1 MKVGVSAHV
10 ALPGSRQRPQSS
22 ESRLGFLPGSGIG
35 IREPKAGPCLSL
47 EHIAFSG
54 QGPTVRRAHAGAE
67 RAAASAAGA
76 HAVAEEAAAAARRCF
91 RDPSGLPPRALSGAL
106 LARWAGAC
114 G

>member
-1 MKVGVSAHV
+1 MSLCLGPDRGRNPARV
-10 ALPGSRQRPQSS
+10 ALAFCRD
-22 ESRLGFLPGSGIG
+22 PGSGSG
-35 IREPKAGPCLSL
+35 SRRQGRVFRWARA

-76 HAVAEEAAAAARRCF
+76 HAVAEGAAAAARRCF